1 LPRCTRARNSGNKD
15 ASVRN
20 NTHSREIRRW
30 PLRLA
35 AAALFVIAVALA
47 AAPRS
52 ASPLAVARDVEARDR
67 YAGLATGQRAAAGD
81 SAGLW
86 LEVPYIK
93 QTEQGCGSASL
104 AMLLQYWKA
113 HGTAVAAGSDDV
125 DAIQKQLF
133 SHKAHGIF
141 ASDMEHYL
149 KQSGFRAFA
158 FRGEWQDLREH
169 LAQGR
174 PLIVG
179 LQIGRAKGPLHYV
192 VVTGMDWQRAA
203 VFVNDPARGKLMR
216 IERDEFEKEWSAVK
230 NWVLLA
236 VPAAT

>member
-1 LPRCTRARNSGNKD
+1 VLP
-15 ASVRN
+15 
-20 NTHSREIRRW
+20 
-30 PLRLA
+30 
-35 AAALFVIAVALA
+35 VALA
-47 AAPRS
+47 
-52 ASPLAVARDVEARDR
+52 SPEPN
-67 YAGLATGQRAAAGD
+67 AGLAVHQDAAAGD

-86 LEVPYIK
+86 LEVPYVK
-93 QTEQGCGSASL
+93 QGEEGCGSASL

-113 HGTAVAAGSDDV
+113 HGAAVAAGRDDV
-125 DAIQKQLF
+125 EAIQKRLY
-133 SHKAHGIF
+133 SRKANGIF
-141 ASDMEHYL
+141 ASDMERYL

-158 FRGEWQDLREH
+158 FRGEWRDLREH

-179 LQIGRAKGPLHYV
+179 LQIGSTKGPLHYV

-236 VPAAT
+236 VPATAG